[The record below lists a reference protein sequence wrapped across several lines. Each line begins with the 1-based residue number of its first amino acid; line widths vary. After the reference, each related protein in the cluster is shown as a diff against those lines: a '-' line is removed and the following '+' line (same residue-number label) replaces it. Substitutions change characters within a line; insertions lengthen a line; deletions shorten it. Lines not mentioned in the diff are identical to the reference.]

1 MQPETQARYEQLL
14 ACLRSYGSVA
24 VAFSAG
30 VDSTLLLFAAHEAL
44 GQQVLAITGRSPSVP
59 PAALREAAGFCAEH
73 SIEHLVIDTHEFE
86 LEGFE
91 HNPRNRCYL
100 CKRELLGCCTRV
112 AHERGIAQVLEGSN
126 ASDAQLHRPGFA
138 AVEEL
143 GVASPLMQLG
153 FTKANVRATA
163 RELGL
168 AAWDKPSA
176 ACLNSRFEYGA
187 HLTRQALTQV
197 DAAEEAIRALGFAQ
211 VRVRVRGGGAS
222 IEVDPAELSRLQRP
236 ATAASATR
244 ALHELGFAQVR
255 IDERGYR
262 TGAMDE

>member
-1 MQPETQARYEQLL
+1 MQTETQARYEQLL
-14 ACLRSYGSVA
+14 ACLRAYGSVA

-44 GQQVLAITGRSPSVP
+44 GQRALAITGRSPAVP
-59 PAALREAAGFCAEH
+59 PAALQEAAGFCAVH
-73 SIEHLVIDTHEFE
+73 GIEHLVIDTHEFE

-112 AHERGIAQVLEGSN
+112 ARERGIARVLEGSN

-138 AVEEL
+138 AVGEL

-153 FTKANVRATA
+153 FSKADVRATA

-187 HLTRQALTQV
+187 HLTRQALAQV
-197 DAAEEAIRALGFAQ
+197 DAAEEAIRALGFTQ
-211 VRVRVRGGGAS
+211 VRVRVRGEEAS
-222 IEVDPAELSRLQRP
+222 IEVDPVELARLQQP
-236 ATAASATR
+236 ATAAAAMR
-244 ALHELGFAQVR
+244 ALHELGFAQVH